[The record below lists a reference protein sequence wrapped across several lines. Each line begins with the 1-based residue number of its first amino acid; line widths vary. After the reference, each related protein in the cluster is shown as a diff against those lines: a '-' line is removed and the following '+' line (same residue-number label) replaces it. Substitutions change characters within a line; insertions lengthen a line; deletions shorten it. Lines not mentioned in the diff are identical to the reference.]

1 MESPERCI
9 SNNTWWGEI
18 DKPAGDENQRTGSVA
33 LTADTVWDP
42 LPCIL
47 SGWGRRV
54 TSLHLE
60 QHSIKHPAL

>member
-1 MESPERCI
+1 MEFPERCI

-47 SGWGRRV
+47 SG
-54 TSLHLE
+54 
-60 QHSIKHPAL
+60 